1 MNIEKGNDNYDAY
14 KQLGFEFFQ
23 KALEAAGADTDI
35 RFQIMDK
42 AIPVVSAFAEMMI
55 MAYDDL
61 EFMKETFPNFDSDEF
76 IYLLGK
82 LLLQEYIDIA
92 DLDFA
97 ESGDSL
103 TKSIMNSLGFGYTDE
118 DTLDDNFDLKIYTF
132 DSEEEREKFLNT
144 LSSGNA
150 TIDDLNNE
158 NLNKSFSKDELLD
171 MAKNVPEGETFL
183 SHLLKKAK
191 QTEKADNEM
200 IKGAIKHI
208 VDIKKEQ
215 LKVSDGLDYKLD
227 NLFGR
232 DQYTEEQRE
241 LVDEVN
247 EDIAESFLL
256 NLFKDDDAE

>member
-1 MNIEKGNDNYDAY
+1 
-14 KQLGFEFFQ
+14 
-23 KALEAAGADTDI
+23 
-35 RFQIMDK
+35 
-42 AIPVVSAFAEMMI
+42 
-55 MAYDDL
+55 
-61 EFMKETFPNFDSDEF
+61 
-76 IYLLGK
+76 
-82 LLLQEYIDIA
+82 
-92 DLDFA
+92 
-97 ESGDSL
+97 
-103 TKSIMNSLGFGYTDE
+103 MNSLGFGYTDE

-158 NLNKSFSKDELLD
+158 NLKKIFSKDELLD
-171 MAKNVPEGETFL
+171 MAKNVPEGENLL

-200 IKGAIKHI
+200 IKGAIKYI

-247 EDIAESFLL
+247 EDVVESFLL

>member
-1 MNIEKGNDNYDAY
+1 
-14 KQLGFEFFQ
+14 
-23 KALEAAGADTDI
+23 
-35 RFQIMDK
+35 
-42 AIPVVSAFAEMMI
+42 
-55 MAYDDL
+55 
-61 EFMKETFPNFDSDEF
+61 
-76 IYLLGK
+76 
-82 LLLQEYIDIA
+82 
-92 DLDFA
+92 
-97 ESGDSL
+97 
-103 TKSIMNSLGFGYTDE
+103 MNSLGFGYTDE

-158 NLNKSFSKDELLD
+158 NLKKIFSKDELLD
-171 MAKNVPEGETFL
+171 MAKNVPEGENLL

-247 EDIAESFLL
+247 EDVVESFLL